1 MRHNNNNI
9 RIRRPIRP
17 LPMNPQPKA
26 PRPTAADA
34 AAESDDSIRTAAQ
47 WILEGI
53 ERGSVDIALVDA
65 FIRTPEEAAADLE
78 SETGQQVDHGS
89 TAAALATLKERQLRL
104 RREKFTLL
112 DAMETADEAA
122 YEALRRH
129 LAELNRQIA
138 ETEERIT
145 QYTLQ
150 QKAAN

>member
-34 AAESDDSIRTAAQ
+34 AAESDDSILTAAKY
-47 WILEGI
+47 ILEGRVSLA
-53 ERGSVDIALVDA
+53 EMLL
-65 FIRTPEEAAADLE
+65 RTPEEAAADLE